1 MTFWGNDII
10 CILFFFAICFNFV
23 LLSLFFFRKDRLE
36 GQRVITTQSMLGR
49 ASKRA
54 KKAEQAPC
62 PAFLV
67 PSYHPTSLCVC
78 GFASFSALSFKR
90 KEGMELLTSCHQP
103 GDFSLWLFY
112 FLHLEL
118 FGLAL
123 LFLLWFFWVWSLKF
137 FVVIN
142 NCDYFW
148 DLLKLERFLT
158 C

>member
-78 GFASFSALSFKR
+78 VALPLSQPSLLKER
-90 KEGMELLTSCHQP
+90 KEWSCSP
-103 GDFSLWLFY
+103 PVISLEI
-112 FLHLEL
+112 FLY
-118 FGLAL
+118 G
-123 LFLLWFFWVWSLKF
+123 FFTFFILSSLVWHCSSCCGSSG
-137 FVVIN
+137 
-142 NCDYFW
+142 CDP
-148 DLLKLERFLT
+148 
-158 C
+158 